1 MVFLKGLLM
10 NQLLEHIK
18 TIEENLDKLKYH
30 ISNESYKELLETYFC
45 IEQDSKDLLRYI
57 EVDISENGIFTED
70 IFTHNFSIFIDYI
83 LRGVDSINLE
93 IPKNIFNCK
102 SEYHI
107 ENLQG
112 QSAILT
118 CKFIDKTL
126 IYNFNFTKIPD
137 SFEKCYN
144 KFYGLQSYNE
154 ETSRITKQNIN
165 ITWQQGLKILDR
177 ISKYSKNN
185 YLKSL
190 NVICK

>member
-1 MVFLKGLLM
+1 M
-10 NQLLEHIK
+10 NQLLNHIN
-18 TIEENLDKLKYH
+18 TIEKNLNKLKYH
-30 ISNESYKELLETYFC
+30 ISNSSYEELLETYFN
-45 IEQDSKDLLRYI
+45 IELGSESLLRYI
-57 EVDISENGIFTED
+57 EIDIIENGIFTED

-107 ENLQG
+107 DNLQG

-118 CKFIDKTL
+118 CKFIDKIL

-144 KFYGLQSYNE
+144 KFYGLQSYNG

-185 YLKSL
+185 YLESL

>member
-1 MVFLKGLLM
+1 M
-10 NQLLEHIK
+10 NQLLNHIN
-18 TIEENLDKLKYH
+18 TIEENLNKLKYH
-30 ISNESYKELLETYFC
+30 ISNSSYEELLETYFNV
-45 IEQDSKDLLRYI
+45 ELDSENLLRYI
-57 EVDISENGIFTED
+57 EIDIMGNGIFTED

-107 ENLQG
+107 KNLEG

-126 IYNFNFTKIPD
+126 IYNFNFTKTPD
-137 SFEKCYN
+137 SFENCYN

-177 ISKYSKNN
+177 VSKYSKNN
-185 YLKSL
+185 YLDSL

>member
-1 MVFLKGLLM
+1 M
-10 NQLLEHIK
+10 NQLLNHIN
-18 TIEENLDKLKYH
+18 TIEENLNKLKYH
-30 ISNESYKELLETYFC
+30 ISNSSYEELLETYFN
-45 IEQDSKDLLRYI
+45 IELGSESLLRYI
-57 EVDISENGIFTED
+57 EIDIMGNGIFTED

-83 LRGVDSINLE
+83 LRGADSIDLE

-126 IYNFNFTKIPD
+126 IYNFNFTRIPD
-137 SFEKCYN
+137 SFENCYN
-144 KFYGLQSYNE
+144 KFYGIHLYYEEKINTDNE
-154 ETSRITKQNIN
+154 QNIN
-165 ITWQQGLKILDR
+165 ITWQQGLRILDR
-177 ISKYSKNN
+177 VSKYSKNN
-185 YLKSL
+185 YLESL